1 MNRDYEQLCGAL
13 GLLASHGAEL
23 DRPAITA
30 NLRAIACRLGNAHES
45 GNMHDP
51 VYVELR
57 QMHRHYR
64 DRCLALGLIRPGY
77 LFDQHDADGWAA

>member
-1 MNRDYEQLCGAL
+1 MNHDYNQLCGAL
-13 GLLASHGAEL
+13 GLLASHGVEL

-30 NLRAIACRLGNAHES
+30 NLRAIAIRLGNAYER
-45 GNMHDP
+45 GDIHDP

-64 DRCLALGLIRPGY
+64 DRCLQLGLIRSGY
-77 LFDQHDADGWAA
+77 LFDLHDADGWTA